1 MTQDMSW
8 HQAAEQYLDLYRL
21 CKKGLQ

>member
-21 CKKGLQ
+21 CKKGL

>member
-1 MTQDMSW
+1 MSW